1 MRAPGYVT
9 AFLPTPSAA
18 ASTMFRSKPDSL
30 AAVFSGVRTR
40 CRTDPSEPPPWSSA
54 RRSCHR
60 STPFTRKTMQHR
72 RFVPADCP
80 TGARAYR
87 SGHITQQTRDEDAI
101 PVRRLHSPARA
112 SCMVALL
119 DQTRRGPD
127 PMRGGSTHG
136 IQARIRRPAP
146 RRAASSAQKSSPG
159 PVHAPDRGCSRFR
172 AHSRRANRT
181 PYRVVQDSKLRRVR
195 RSPMSRIRA
204 PRARIR
210 GRVSR
215 CRVEARS
222 AARRANR
229 TPYRAVLDSK
239 LRRSR
244 RSPMSRI
251 RAPRGRISRCRGEA
265 RARGRCAKRTDPLL
279 LPNRTAGDGTRT
291 RDIQLGK
298 LTLYQ
303 LSYTREG
310 APV

>member
-119 DQTRRGPD
+119 DHSHRGPD

-210 GRVSR
+210 GRD
-215 CRVEARS
+215 AQH
-222 AARRANR
+222 
-229 TPYRAVLDSK
+229 
-239 LRRSR
+239 
-244 RSPMSRI
+244 
-251 RAPRGRISRCRGEA
+251 RGRVSRCRGEA